1 MSGGPG
7 RARRQQ
13 KCSLEPGAR
22 GPQEH
27 PFPSSPP
34 PAPPNTLGL
43 TPKPS
48 SPSLLTRSP
57 APTDIRRRVCTPA
70 HACTHT
76 ARAKARPLTDT
87 SASPPRPGGKRCHHP
102 ASRQGGGDTGQL
114 RGPPSHTGSPLLLC
128 TGGVPQRP
136 CSRGSSDRPVVP
148 SSSPANCRPRCLPN
162 FLSPNTHTH
171 C

>member
-27 PFPSSPP
+27 PVPSSPP

-57 APTDIRRRVCTPA
+57 APTDIRRRVCTR
-70 HACTHT
+70 HT
-76 ARAKARPLTDT
+76 RARTQHVPRPGLLQARAHL
-87 SASPPRPGGKRCHHP
+87 PRPGGKRCHHP

-128 TGGVPQRP
+128 TSGVRQRP